1 MAHGYGQAMDRLSLT
16 PPLAPRN
23 PVNAYIIGDVLI
35 DAGVKFMAAA
45 VAELPPD

>member
-1 MAHGYGQAMDRLSLT
+1 MVRPWTGSPEHL
-16 PPLAPRN
+16 PLAPRN
-23 PVNAYIIGDVLI
+23 PVNAYVIGDVLI